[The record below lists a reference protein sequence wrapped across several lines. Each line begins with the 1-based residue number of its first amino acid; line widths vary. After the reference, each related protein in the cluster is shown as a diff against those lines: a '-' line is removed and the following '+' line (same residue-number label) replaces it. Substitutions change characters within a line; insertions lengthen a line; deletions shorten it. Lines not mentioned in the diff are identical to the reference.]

1 MFALIESYKAGLFH
15 KNYWKT
21 NIIAGLI
28 VGIVAL
34 PLAMAF
40 AVASGYKPEQ
50 GIYTAII
57 AGLIVGI
64 FGGSRVQISGPT
76 GAFVTILASIG
87 ARYGLD
93 GLGVAT
99 ILAGIILIFMGILRI
114 GTLIQFIPYPV
125 IVGFTSG
132 IGIII
137 FTGAIKDFFGLS
149 LTIPLDAHFLE
160 KVKLIVNHFATI
172 NPYTTILAF
181 ISLLCIIITPRLI
194 KHIPGALIAIIIATG
209 LHMIFQ
215 WNQVATIGT
224 VFGSLPQTLPSF
236 AMPSISKHVILLLLG
251 PAFTIALLGAI
262 ESLLSAASADTIMG
276 IRHDANQELIG
287 QGLANIVAPLFGG
300 FASTGA
306 IARTVTNIR
315 NGGNSPIAAIVHS
328 IFLLGILLFLA
339 PLATQIPLCTLAAIL
354 FIVAF
359 NMSDIPEFIHII
371 LHAPW
376 YDIVVLVITFLLTVF
391 TDLVVAVFVGV
402 ILAVILFLIRL
413 HFAYKIY
420 HFSWHLKKSIL
431 QQKIKTI
438 TTGKTLICTL
448 EGPFFFGVT
457 EQLEHA
463 FATTHT
469 DPETIIFNFEHVP
482 FIDMTGL
489 VAFKKVI
496 SRFAKRKVAVFFCN
510 ANKVVKNKLQTI
522 GITKEYFYD
531 STHKTIENTKK

>member
-1 MFALIESYKAGLFH
+1 MFALIESYKAGLLH

-57 AGLIVGI
+57 AGFIVGI

-76 GAFVTILASIG
+76 GAFVVILASIG
-87 ARYGLD
+87 ARYGID
-93 GLGVAT
+93 GLTIAT
-99 ILAGIILIFMGILRI
+99 ILAGIILILMGILRI
-114 GTLIQFIPYPV
+114 GTLIKFIPYPV

-132 IGIII
+132 IGVII

-160 KVKLIVNHFATI
+160 KVQLIINHFATI
-172 NPYTTILAF
+172 NPYATILAC
-181 ISLLCIIITPRLI
+181 ISLLSIIVTPRLI
-194 KHIPGALIAIIIATG
+194 KHIPGALVAIIIATG

-215 WNQVATIGT
+215 WDHVATIGT
-224 VFGSLPQTLPSF
+224 VFGTLAQTMPSF
-236 AMPSISKHVILLLLG
+236 VIPSISKHVILLLLG
-251 PAFTIALLGAI
+251 PAVTIALLGAI
-262 ESLLSAASADTIMG
+262 ESLLSAAAADSIMG
-276 IRHDANQELIG
+276 TRHDANQELIG
-287 QGLANIVAPLFGG
+287 QGIANIVAPLFGG

-315 NGGNSPIAAIVHS
+315 NGGNSPIAAVVHS
-328 IFLLGILLFLA
+328 ILLLGILLFLA
-339 PLATQIPLCTLAAIL
+339 PLAAQIPLCTLAAIL

-359 NMSDIPEFIHII
+359 NMSDIPEFVHII
-371 LHAPW
+371 LNAPW
-376 YDIVVLVITFLLTVF
+376 YDIVVLVITFLLTIF
-391 TDLVVAVFVGV
+391 TDLVVAVFVGFA
-402 ILAVILFLIRL
+402 LAIILFLVRL

-420 HFSWHLKKSIL
+420 HFSWHLKKSVL
-431 QQKIKTI
+431 LQKIKTI

-448 EGPFFFGVT
+448 DGPFFFGVT
-457 EQLEHA
+457 EQLEHT

-469 DPETIIFNFEHVP
+469 DPETIIFNFEYVP

-489 VAFKKVI
+489 ETLKKVVA
-496 SRFAKRKVAVFFCN
+496 RFAKRKVSVFFCN
-510 ANKVVKNKLQTI
+510 ANNVVKNKLKTI
-522 GITKEYFYD
+522 GITKEHFYN
-531 STHKTIENTKK
+531 SPHEAIENTKK